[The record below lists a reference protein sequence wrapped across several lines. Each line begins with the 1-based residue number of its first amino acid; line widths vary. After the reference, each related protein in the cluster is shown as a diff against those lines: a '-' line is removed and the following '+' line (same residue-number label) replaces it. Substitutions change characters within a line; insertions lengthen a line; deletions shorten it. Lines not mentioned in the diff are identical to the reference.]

1 MQQKIITLK
10 GVINEGSYEKFKH
23 SISWVKK
30 AKPEIV
36 YIHIMSEGGEMVYA
50 DKMIE
55 LIQSIPEGVSVIFIA
70 HYAHSSAIIIF
81 LSRGLR
87 IAKKSATFLFHNPST
102 EGARATP
109 QEVEK
114 TKKSVIRY
122 LAKTLTIS
130 KNEIEKL
137 MSENTYVGSAYAKK
151 IGLVHEIIPDTL

>member
-1 MQQKIITLK
+1 MQAKTITIK
-10 GVINEGSYEKFKH
+10 GVINQKSYEKFKK

-30 AKPEIV
+30 ENPKVI
-36 YIHIMSEGGEMVYA
+36 YIHILSEGGEMVYA

-55 LIQSIPEGVSVIFIA
+55 LIQSIPEGVSVIFVA
-70 HYAHSSAIIIF
+70 HYAHSSALLVF

-102 EGARATP
+102 EGGRATL

-114 TKKSVIRY
+114 TKKSVIQY
-122 LAKTLTIS
+122 ISNSLTKS
-130 KNEIEKL
+130 KKEIEKL

-151 IGLVHEIIPDTL
+151 IGLVHEIIPDAL